1 MVHGADV
8 HVFGCNI
15 QGNDKE
21 INNLTTTFFSTC
33 SVKIHEYDSDVM
45 LSISPIMIYT
55 FFKKK
60 KNYLSLKRLVT
71 FVNVIKRLIRKFNGC
86 LQIAMLRNRWLSAL

>member
-1 MVHGADV
+1 MNIKPFGLFPSISQMVHGADV
-8 HVFGCNI
+8 YVFGCNI

-33 SVKIHEYDSDVM
+33 SVKIHEYDSDVI

-60 KNYLSLKRLVT
+60 KT
-71 FVNVIKRLIRKFNGC
+71 IFP
-86 LQIAMLRNRWLSAL
+86 